1 LLLINPSLENH
12 LLEHVVVNALD
23 SPKTKETIKIA
34 FSISRAFLSS
44 KLTLV
49 EEISSSKVDVQVDDD
64 VTLKRAMLKK
74 ERLAKEEKNRVE
86 DVIKNLPKE
95 IKGEVNWK
103 TQSIFGKRGY
113 SIGHY
118 AKVVRADLLIMNSE
132 EKYSFIN
139 RLFPKDVEHILAE
152 IPTDVLILKNRK
164 NG

>member
-1 LLLINPSLENH
+1 
-12 LLEHVVVNALD
+12 
-23 SPKTKETIKIA
+23 
-34 FSISRAFLSS
+34 
-44 KLTLV
+44 
-49 EEISSSKVDVQVDDD
+49 
-64 VTLKRAMLKK
+64 MLKK

-86 DVIKNLPKE
+86 DIIKNLPKE
-95 IKGEVNWK
+95 IKGDVNWK

-132 EKYSFIN
+132 GKYSFIN